1 MEGVVVIYLGRGF
14 FLLETLVHTL
24 TMKMIKRTQII
35 NKIQILY
42 SNKGWTHRNR
52 NRIWTSMV
60 SLRSG
65 VFFRFVYGI
74 QYILDTPKENTMVTK
89 VTTCT
94 WEFFISWC
102 KSVEFSFSFDRSRI
116 IHTTVNST
124 STKKTSMNDV
134 NLFWKLYELK
144 LTVN

>member
-1 MEGVVVIYLGRGF
+1 
-14 FLLETLVHTL
+14 
-24 TMKMIKRTQII
+24 MKMIKRTQII

-42 SNKGWTHRNR
+42 SNKGWAYLWYFHYWNRNCRNR
-52 NRIWTSMV
+52 KRIWTSMV

-65 VFFRFVYGI
+65 VFFRFVYSI

-94 WEFFISWC
+94 WEFRISRW
-102 KSVEFSFSFDRSRI
+102 KSIGFSFSFDRSRI
-116 IHTTVNST
+116 IHTTVN

>member
-1 MEGVVVIYLGRGF
+1 
-14 FLLETLVHTL
+14 
-24 TMKMIKRTQII
+24 MKMIKWTQII

-42 SNKGWTHRNR
+42 SNKGWTYLLYSHYWNRNYR

-60 SLRSG
+60 SLRGG

-94 WEFFISWC
+94 WEYLISWC

>member
-1 MEGVVVIYLGRGF
+1 
-14 FLLETLVHTL
+14 
-24 TMKMIKRTQII
+24 MKMIKWTQII
-35 NKIQILY
+35 NKIQMLY
-42 SNKGWTHRNR
+42 SKKCWTYLWYSHYWNRNCRNR

-65 VFFRFVYGI
+65 GFFFRFVYGI

-94 WEFFISWC
+94 WEFWISWC
-102 KSVEFSFSFDRSRI
+102 KSVEFSFSFDQSRI

>member
-1 MEGVVVIYLGRGF
+1 
-14 FLLETLVHTL
+14 
-24 TMKMIKRTQII
+24 MKMIKWTKLI

-42 SNKGWTHRNR
+42 SNKGWTHLWYSHYWKIVGIGIEFEHR
-52 NRIWTSMV
+52 WFLLEV
-60 SLRSG
+60 G
-65 VFFRFVYGI
+65 FFFRFVYGI
-74 QYILDTPKENTMVTK
+74 QYILDTPKENTMDTK

-94 WEFFISWC
+94 WEYLISWC
-102 KSVEFSFSFDRSRI
+102 KSVVFSFSFDRSRI